1 MIVLE
6 KILDRLDILENL
18 DSLDGLDVLENL
30 DDLEALVHFSKNLCC
45 FP

>member
-6 KILDRLDILENL
+6 KILDKLDILENL
-18 DSLDGLDVLENL
+18 DRLDVLENL

>member
-6 KILDRLDILENL
+6 KILDRLDILEN
-18 DSLDGLDVLENL
+18 LDGLDVLENL

>member
-6 KILDRLDILENL
+6 KILDKLDILENL
-18 DSLDGLDVLENL
+18 DRLDGLENL
-30 DDLEALVHFSKNLCC
+30 DDLEALVYFSKNLCC

>member
-1 MIVLE
+1 MKVLE
-6 KILDRLDILENL
+6 KILDKLDSLENL
-18 DSLDGLDVLENL
+18 DRLDVLENL

>member
-18 DSLDGLDVLENL
+18 DRLDGLENL
-30 DDLEALVHFSKNLCC
+30 DDLEALEALVHFSKNLCC

>member
-18 DSLDGLDVLENL
+18 DGLDVLENLDDL